1 MWEIKEE
8 IESNSFFLRWTSNVH
23 IFNAFVKALCDT
35 LWPSSRSI
43 LSLTPDWSLRSWRFI
58 KVLSQ
63 VLEVCKQVT
72 ELDLTDWKARIEG
85 KGTEVPP
92 EVKIQT
98 SKCLKSLLL
107 KTKKARQCFPSHI
120 MIYIYIILDPQD
132 EERKVLT
139 VGTLGHP
146 NVGKSSLINSLL
158 GKKQVT

>member
-1 MWEIKEE
+1 M
-8 IESNSFFLRWTSNVH
+8 
-23 IFNAFVKALCDT
+23 
-35 LWPSSRSI
+35 
-43 LSLTPDWSLRSWRFI
+43 
-58 KVLSQ
+58 
-63 VLEVCKQVT
+63 CKQVT

-92 EVKIQT
+92 EVKI
-98 SKCLKSLLL
+98 KKSSLL
-107 KTKKARQCFPSHI
+107 KTKRARQCFPSHI
-120 MIYIYIILDPQD
+120 IMYNCIILDPQD